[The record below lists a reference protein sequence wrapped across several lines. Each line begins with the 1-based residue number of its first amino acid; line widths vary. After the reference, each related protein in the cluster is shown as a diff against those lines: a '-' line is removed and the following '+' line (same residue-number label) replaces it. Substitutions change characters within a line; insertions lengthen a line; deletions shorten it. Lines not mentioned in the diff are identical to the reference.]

1 VSRSEGRE
9 PLVPPGPR
17 REVEEELDFH
27 LEMRIRQYIEEGL
40 TPEEARRR
48 ALGGFGDLP
57 SVKEECRTMASE
69 RDRVR
74 GWTEGIDRLR
84 QDLHYGVRQLRN
96 APAFTA
102 VAVLT
107 LALGVGATTAIFSA
121 VDAVLLSPLP
131 YPGAD
136 RLVVP
141 MSQDF
146 ETGETWNVTYA
157 DYLDW
162 REAGVFARVAVYERF
177 EVNVGAENRDAE
189 RVPFARVT
197 EDFFHTLGVAPALGR
212 LPTASEFQPGEP
224 PVVIISY
231 ALWQRSF
238 GGRPEAAGAELRLG
252 GRPVRVI
259 GVLPRDLSFPSGVDL
274 WVPLRVTPANE
285 ENYRRRDNFIVQAI
299 GRLAPDRTLAQTRA
313 ELAMLAARVASA
325 DPAAREGVTV
335 TAEPL
340 DAWLVGRDLSHALW
354 FVLGAVGFVLLIGC
368 VNVAN
373 LLLSR
378 AAVRERELA
387 VRGALGAGRGR
398 LMRQLL
404 TESLVLALVGGLAGV
419 ALAYAGVRVL
429 IGLAPA
435 NLPRIAEA
443 AVDPTVLGFAFVVS
457 LASAVLFGLV
467 PALAGSAR
475 DPREA
480 LAEGTLRGTAGVS
493 GRRSRRVLVAVEL
506 ALSVI
511 LLVGAGLL
519 LRSFAELRGTDPGF
533 RTGGLLTFSL
543 SLQGE
548 RYREVAAQDRA
559 FEAIRDRVAADP
571 GVEDVTMVSSLPL
584 GGGGFYLGRA
594 FLYDGQPEPPAGED
608 LGAQW
613 QVVSPGYFRTMDIPV
628 VAGREFERSDGSG
641 AEPVAIVSREF
652 ARRMF
657 GDEERALGRRVRSWR
672 DENVYRRIVG
682 VVDDVRMFGAGDEL
696 RPAFYVPYA
705 QGAWDT
711 MVIVVRTAGD
721 PAAVASLARA
731 AVRELDP
738 TLAVDDLQTMQSV
751 WDTSIAPRRFGAVLL
766 AAFAGLALVL
776 ALVGIFGLLTYGVSQ
791 RRREIGIRIAFGAA
805 RKDVERMVLAE
816 AGGVVAAGLA
826 AGLVGAYLLMRLAQS
841 LLYGVSAADPRT
853 FAAVGVLL
861 AGTALVASWIPA
873 KRAAGVDPAASLRE

>member
-1 VSRSEGRE
+1 MSRSERRE
-9 PLVPPGPR
+9 PLIPPGPR
-17 REVEEELDFH
+17 REVEDELDFH
-27 LEMRIRQYIEEGL
+27 LEMRIRQYIDEGL

-48 ALGGFGDLP
+48 ALAGFGDLRR
-57 SVKEECRTMASE
+57 VKEECRTMAKE

-74 GWTEGIDRLR
+74 RLTEGVDRLR
-84 QDLHYGVRQLRN
+84 QDLRYGFRQLRN

-107 LALGVGATTAIFSA
+107 LALGIGATTAIFSA
-121 VDAVLLSPLP
+121 VDAALLSPLP

-136 RLVVP
+136 RLVIP
-141 MSQDF
+141 QSQSL
-146 ETGETWNVTYA
+146 ETGDTWSVTYA

-162 REAGVFARVAVYERF
+162 READVFARVAVYQRF
-177 EVNVGAENRDAE
+177 EVNVGAEGRNAE
-189 RVPFARVT
+189 RVPYARVT
-197 EDFFHTLGVAPALGR
+197 EDFFRTIGVAPALGR
-212 LPTASEFQPGEP
+212 LPAPSEFQPGEP
-224 PVVIISY
+224 PFVILSHE
-231 ALWQRSF
+231 LWRRSF
-238 GGRPEAAGAELRLG
+238 GGRPEAVGAEIRLG

-259 GVLPRDLSFPSGVDL
+259 GVLPRELSFPADVDL
-274 WVPLRVTPANE
+274 WVPLRTPLDDPGE
-285 ENYRRRDNFIVQAI
+285 YLRRDNFNVQAI
-299 GRLAPDRTLAQTRA
+299 ARLAPDRTLAQTRA
-313 ELAMLAARVASA
+313 ELATLAARVASA

-340 DAWLVGRDLSHALW
+340 NEWLVGRDLSRALW

-378 AAVRERELA
+378 AAARQRELA

-398 LMRQLL
+398 LVRQLL
-404 TESLVLALVGGLAGV
+404 TESLLLSLVGGFAGV
-419 ALAYAGVRVL
+419 ALAYAGLRVL

-443 AVDPTVLGFAFVVS
+443 SVDPTVLGFALAVS
-457 LASAVLFGLV
+457 LASAMLFGLV
-467 PALAGSAR
+467 PALTSAAR

-480 LAEGTLRGTAGVS
+480 LAEGTLRGTASVS

-519 LRSFAELRGTDPGF
+519 LRSFAELRATDPGF
-533 RTGGLLTFSL
+533 QTANLLTFSL

-548 RYREVAAQDRA
+548 RYAESAERDRA
-559 FEAIRDRVAADP
+559 FLAIRERVAAAA
-571 GVEDVTMVSSLPL
+571 GVEDVAMASSLPL
-584 GGGGFYLGRA
+584 GGGGIYNGRA
-594 FLYDGQPEPPAGED
+594 FLHEGQPEPPAGDD
-608 LGAQW
+608 LVAMW
-613 QVVSPGYFRTMDIPV
+613 QVVSPGYFGAMDIQV
-628 VAGREFERSDGSG
+628 LAGRDFEPGDAAG

-657 GDEERALGRRVRSWR
+657 GDEEAIGRRVRSWR

-696 RPAFYVPYA
+696 RPTFYVPYA
-705 QGAWDT
+705 QAPWSA
-711 MVIVVRTAGD
+711 MVVVVRTARD
-721 PAAVASLARA
+721 PAAVASVARA
-731 AVRELDP
+731 AVREVDP
-738 TLAVDDLQTMQSV
+738 TLAVDDLQTMRSV

-805 RKDVERMVLAE
+805 RKDVERMVLTE
-816 AGGVVAAGLA
+816 AGRVVAAGLT
-826 AGLVGAYLLMRLAQS
+826 AGLVGAYLLMRLAES
-841 LLYGVSAADPRT
+841 LLYGVSAADPAT
-853 FAAVGVLL
+853 FVAVGLLL
-861 AGTALVASWIPA
+861 AGTALTASWIPA
-873 KRAAGVDPAASLRE
+873 KRAAGLDPAASLRV

>member
-1 VSRSEGRE
+1 VEGSGGRE

-17 REVEEELDFH
+17 REVEDELDFH
-27 LEMRIRQYIEEGL
+27 LEMRVRQYVEEGL

-48 ALGGFGDLP
+48 ALAGFRDLDR
-57 SVKEECRTMASE
+57 VKKECRTMARE
-69 RDRVR
+69 RDRIR
-74 GWTEGIDRLR
+74 GWTEGVDRLR
-84 QDLHYGVRQLRN
+84 QDLRYAFRQLRN

-107 LALGVGATTAIFSA
+107 LALGIGATTAIFSA
-121 VDAVLLSPLP
+121 VDAALLSPLP
-131 YPGAD
+131 YPGAG
-136 RLVVP
+136 RLVIP
-141 MSQDF
+141 QSQSL
-146 ETGETWNVTYA
+146 ETGDTWYVNYA

-162 REAGVFARVAVYERF
+162 READVFARVAVYQRF
-177 EVNVGAENRDAE
+177 EVTVGAEGRDAE
-189 RVPFARVT
+189 RVPYARVT
-197 EDFFHTLGVAPALGR
+197 EDFFRTIGVAPALGR
-212 LPTASEFQPGEP
+212 LPAPAEFQPGEP
-224 PVVIISY
+224 PFVILSHE
-231 ALWQRSF
+231 LWRRSF
-238 GGRPEAAGAELRLG
+238 GGRPEAVGAEIRLG
-252 GRPVRVI
+252 GRPVQVI
-259 GVLPRDLSFPSGVDL
+259 GVLPRDLSFPADVDL
-274 WVPLRVTPANE
+274 WVPLRIPPDDPQG
-285 ENYRRRDNFIVQAI
+285 YLHRDNFNVQAVA
-299 GRLAPDRTLAQTRA
+299 RLAAGRTLAQTRA
-313 ELAMLAARVASA
+313 ELATLAARVASA

-340 DAWLVGRDLSHALW
+340 DDWLVGRDLSRALW

-378 AAVRERELA
+378 AAARKREFA

-398 LMRQLL
+398 LVRQLL
-404 TESLVLALVGGLAGV
+404 TESLLLAVVGGLAGV
-419 ALAYAGVRVL
+419 ALACAGVRVL

-443 AVDPTVLGFAFVVS
+443 SVNPTVLGFAFAVS
-457 LASAVLFGLV
+457 LASAILFGLV
-467 PALAGSAR
+467 PALTSAAR

-480 LAEGTLRGTAGVS
+480 LAEGTLRGTAGVG
-493 GRRSRRVLVAVEL
+493 GRRSRRVLVGVEL

-519 LRSFAELRGTDPGF
+519 LRSFAELRATDPGF
-533 RTGGLLTFSL
+533 RTANLLTFSL

-548 RYREVAAQDRA
+548 RYTESAERERA
-559 FEAIRDRVAADP
+559 FRAIRERVAGGA
-571 GVEDVTMVSSLPL
+571 GVEDVAMASSLPL
-584 GGGGFYLGRA
+584 GGGGLYNGRD
-594 FLYDGQPEPPAGED
+594 FLHDGQPEPPAGDD
-608 LGAQW
+608 LLAVW
-613 QVVSPGYFRTMDIPV
+613 QVVSPGYFATMDIPIL
-628 VAGREFERSDGSG
+628 AGREIELSDDAE

-657 GDEERALGRRVRSWR
+657 GDEDPIGRRVRSWR

-682 VVDDVRMFGAGDEL
+682 IADDVRMFGAGDEL
-696 RPAFYVPYA
+696 RPTFYVPYA
-705 QGAWDT
+705 QAPWSA
-711 MVIVVRTAGD
+711 MVIVVRTARD
-721 PAAVASLARA
+721 PAAVASVARA

-738 TLAVDDLQTMQSV
+738 TLAVDDLQTMRSV

-776 ALVGIFGLLTYGVSQ
+776 ALVGIFGLLNYGVSQ

-805 RKDVERMVLAE
+805 RRDVERMVLAE
-816 AGGVVAAGLA
+816 AGGVLAAGLA
-826 AGLVGAYLLMRLAQS
+826 AGLVGAYLLMRLAAS
-841 LLYGVSAADPRT
+841 LLYGVSAADPMT